1 MAECQFVVVFVVE
14 DIEEVAVEGV
24 DVLYFGEV
32 VEDVG
37 QFLVDGVLAEF
48 DLGGGRGTLR
58 M

>member
-1 MAECQFVVVFVVE
+1 MSKSQFVVVFVVE

-32 VEDVG
+32 VQDVG

-48 DLGGGRGTLR
+48 DLGGGRSTLR

>member
-1 MAECQFVVVFVVE
+1 MSKSQFVVVFVVE

-32 VEDVG
+32 VQDVG